1 MIKFGFSNNYLP
13 DYIIESDV
21 NLRYINE
28 LITKYSNKYDIML
41 NYEYTGSVTIDLS
54 DHYRGIDNTLIDK
67 DTNETIDYTIYNDTR
82 KMIND
87 IVDYR
92 FDIELPTILNEIVY
106 MLRNY
111 MLDYYNSKLNE
122 NT

>member
-28 LITKYSNKYDIML
+28 LITKYSNKYDIMF

-54 DHYRGIDNTLIDK
+54 DHYRSIDNTLIDK